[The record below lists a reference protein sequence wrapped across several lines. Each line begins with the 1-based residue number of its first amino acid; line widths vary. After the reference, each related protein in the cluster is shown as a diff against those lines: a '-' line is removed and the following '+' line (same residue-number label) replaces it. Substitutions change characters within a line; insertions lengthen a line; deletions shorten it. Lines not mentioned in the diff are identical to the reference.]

1 MFNMI
6 YESRFSLYNI
16 RCKRIGRGLAGG
28 AQRHLYHHMDR
39 QIEFQRHILS
49 ISKISFGASKFEN
62 GYLGTKDDLKVKV
75 LKDDNGNVMKA
86 TDLFNSPNAPYTQ
99 YNSSVP
105 NHRDHEAPA
114 DIFNA
119 LRYKTLPSILTEKNI
134 GDPRWR

>member
-1 MFNMI
+1 MGADLPEARNGICIITWINRLSFSDI
-6 YESRFSLYNI
+6 YFLY
-16 RCKRIGRGLAGG
+16 RK
-28 AQRHLYHHMDR
+28 
-39 QIEFQRHILS
+39 
-49 ISKISFGASKFEN
+49 KSFGASKFEN
-62 GYLGTKDDLKVKV
+62 GNLGTKDDLKVKV

-105 NHRDHEAPA
+105 NHRNHEAPA